1 MSYRNPGNLYVPD
14 PNAFLKTFLTGIEKH
29 RAYYEE
35 QAEKERL
42 NQEKL
47 DYQLAKFNSDMEYP
61 TIAATY
67 VDDVANAVKGVINTK
82 YVDSGMFANADQQG
96 KSLIFDEI
104 QMQLINPLAKLGK
117 SVTLDPVEV
126 DLFSL
131 DSKFDKFISFQNSK
145 MNGFEVITQ
154 DGNIAFKFKDEDGKS
169 QVLTAND
176 VPDKIDNL
184 KKESDIFD
192 SIEGII
198 KDNVNTLDYSYR
210 NVDLDAIDQEKL
222 EKRIQD
228 QATKVYSLLDDQ
240 DKRALWKRYMYE
252 KTGMYFNYNDFPEDM
267 TEEEK
272 QQFLNIEDGVIQE
285 YIANDIKQKS
295 NTVNRIQQRIIQE
308 EEQKIEQNQKQ
319 IEMSNYIQ
327 SFQNL
332 IMADNKK
339 SLVEFLDADEVL
351 PGSVSIDGNVVKIEA
366 VITNEDNEFVPAEFD
381 ISTPTGA
388 IKLMKYVVG
397 KKYTGQDKGTADRM
411 LDRYLIELLDITRQ
425 QEAKAEAEAEAIRLQ
440 QEEAQRLTPE
450 KGEESLNA
458 IDAQISRLE
467 KIISVRKNR
476 YSVDG
481 ETYSRYQIQQSIK
494 ELKKQKENLSIQMEK
509 LTGDPI
515 EMQDTLSELQI
526 EINNLQKEYDKRK
539 GVYTINGER
548 LSRADLKS
556 LIEEKQNRFNI
567 LNEQEVDT
575 SFAQ

>member
-47 DYQLAKFNSDMEYP
+47 DYQLAKFNSDMDYP

-67 VDDVANAVKGVINTK
+67 GDDVANAVKGIINTK

-154 DGNIAFKFKDEDGKS
+154 DGNIAFKFKNEDGKS

-210 NVDLDAIDQEKL
+210 NVELDAIDQEKL

-285 YIANDIKQKS
+285 YLANDIKQKS

-308 EEQKIEQNQKQ
+308 EEQRIEENAKQ
-319 IEMSNYIQ
+319 IEMRDYIQ

-366 VITNEDNEFVPAEFD
+366 VITNEEGDFVPAEFD

-397 KKYTGQDKGTADRM
+397 KKYTGQDKGNADRM
-411 LDRYLIELLDITRQ
+411 LDRYLIELLNITRQ

-440 QEEAQRLTPE
+440 QEEAQKLTPE
-450 KGEESLNA
+450 KGQESLNA

-515 EMQDTLSELQI
+515 EMQDTLTELQI
-526 EINNLQKEYDKRK
+526 EINNLQKEYDKRL
-539 GVYTINGER
+539 GVYTIDGER

-556 LIEEKQNRFNI
+556 LIEQKQNRFNI

>member
-14 PNAFLKTFLTGIEKH
+14 PNAFLKTFLTGVEKY
-29 RAYYEE
+29 RTYYEQ
-35 QAEKERL
+35 QAEKERIK
-42 NQEKL
+42 QEKL
-47 DYQLAKFNSDMEYP
+47 DYRLAKFNSDMNYP

-67 VDDVANAVKGVINTK
+67 GKDVANAVKGMIDTE
-82 YVDSGMFANADQQG
+82 YVDSGLFSGADEQG

-104 QMQLINPLAKLGK
+104 QMNIINPLKKLGGA
-117 SVTLDPVEV
+117 VTLDPIEV

-131 DSKFDKFISFQNSK
+131 DPKFDKFVSFQNNK
-145 MNGFEVITQ
+145 MDGFEVITQ
-154 DGNIAFKFKDEDGKS
+154 DGSIAYKFKDENGKS
-169 QVLTAND
+169 QILTAND
-176 VPDKIDNL
+176 IPDKIDTL
-184 KKESDIFD
+184 KKESDIFN
-192 SIEGII
+192 SIEEIV
-198 KDNVNTLDYSYR
+198 KDNINTLDYSYR
-210 NVDLDAIDQEKL
+210 NVELDAIDQEKL

-272 QQFLNIEDGVIQE
+272 QEFLNIEDGVIQE

-295 NTVNRIQQRIIQE
+295 NTVNRIQQRIIKE
-308 EEQKIEQNQKQ
+308 EEEKIKQNEKQ
-319 IEMSNYIQ
+319 IEMSDYIQ

-332 IMADNKK
+332 IMAENKK

-351 PGSVSIDGNVVKIEA
+351 PGSVSAEGNIVKIEA
-366 VITNEDNEFVPAEFD
+366 VITNEDGDFVPAEFD

-388 IKLMKYVVG
+388 IKLMKYVIS

-411 LDRYLIELLDITRQ
+411 LDRYLIELLNITRE
-425 QEAKAEAEAEAIRLQ
+425 QEAKAEAEAERVRLEQ
-440 QEEAQRLTPE
+440 QEAQKLTPE
-450 KGEESLNA
+450 KGQESLNA
-458 IDAQISRLE
+458 IDAQISRLQ

>member
-47 DYQLAKFNSDMEYP
+47 DYQLAKFNSDMDYP

-67 VDDVANAVKGVINTK
+67 GDDVANAVKGIINTK

-117 SVTLDPVEV
+117 SVTLDPIEV

-154 DGNIAFKFKDEDGKS
+154 DGNIAFKFEDQDGKS
-169 QVLTAND
+169 QVLTSND
-176 VPDKIDNL
+176 VPDKINNL

-210 NVDLDAIDQEKL
+210 NVELDAIDQEKL

-285 YIANDIKQKS
+285 YLANDIKQKS

-308 EEQKIEQNQKQ
+308 EEQRIEENAKQ
-319 IEMSNYIQ
+319 IEMRDYIQ

-366 VITNEDNEFVPAEFD
+366 VITNEEGDFVPAEFD

-397 KKYTGQDKGTADRM
+397 KKYTGQDKGNADRM
-411 LDRYLIELLDITRQ
+411 LDRYLIELLNITRQ

-450 KGEESLNA
+450 KGQESLNA

-467 KIISVRKNR
+467 KIIRVRKNR

-515 EMQDTLSELQI
+515 EMQDTLTELQI
-526 EINNLQKEYDKRK
+526 EINNLQKEYDKRL
-539 GVYTINGER
+539 GVYTIDGER

-556 LIEEKQNRFNI
+556 LIEQKQNRFNI

>member
-14 PNAFLKTFLTGIEKH
+14 PNAFLKTFLTGVEKY
-29 RAYYEE
+29 RVYYEQ
-35 QAEKERL
+35 QAEKERIK
-42 NQEKL
+42 QEKL
-47 DYQLAKFNSDMEYP
+47 DYQLAKFNSDMDYP

-67 VDDVANAVKGVINTK
+67 GDDVANAVKGVINTK

-176 VPDKIDNL
+176 VPDKINNL

-272 QQFLNIEDGVIQE
+272 QQFLNVEDGVIQE
-285 YIANDIKQKS
+285 YLANDIKQKS

-308 EEQKIEQNQKQ
+308 EEQRIEENAKQ
-319 IEMSNYIQ
+319 IEMRDYIQ

-366 VITNEDNEFVPAEFD
+366 VITNEDGEFVPAEFD

-397 KKYTGQDKGTADRM
+397 KKYTGQDKGNADRM
-411 LDRYLIELLDITRQ
+411 LDRYLIQLLDITRQ
-425 QEAKAEAEAEAIRLQ
+425 QEAAAEAEAEAIRLQ
-440 QEEAQRLTPE
+440 QEEEQRLTPE
-450 KGEESLNA
+450 KGQESLNA

-515 EMQDTLSELQI
+515 EMQDTLSQLQI
-526 EINNLQKEYDKRK
+526 EINNLQKEYDKGK
-539 GVYTINGER
+539 GVYTIDGER

-556 LIEEKQNRFNI
+556 LIEQKQNRFNI

>member
-47 DYQLAKFNSDMEYP
+47 DYQLAKFNSDMDYP

-67 VDDVANAVKGVINTK
+67 GDDVANAVKGVINTK

-515 EMQDTLSELQI
+515 EIQDTLSELQI
-526 EINNLQKEYDKRK
+526 EINNLQKEYDKGK

>member
-1 MSYRNPGNLYVPD
+1 
-14 PNAFLKTFLTGIEKH
+14 
-29 RAYYEE
+29 
-35 QAEKERL
+35 
-42 NQEKL
+42 
-47 DYQLAKFNSDMEYP
+47 
-61 TIAATY
+61 
-67 VDDVANAVKGVINTK
+67 
-82 YVDSGMFANADQQG
+82 
-96 KSLIFDEI
+96 
-104 QMQLINPLAKLGK
+104 
-117 SVTLDPVEV
+117 
-126 DLFSL
+126 
-131 DSKFDKFISFQNSK
+131 
-145 MNGFEVITQ
+145 
-154 DGNIAFKFKDEDGKS
+154 
-169 QVLTAND
+169 
-176 VPDKIDNL
+176 
-184 KKESDIFD
+184 
-192 SIEGII
+192 
-198 KDNVNTLDYSYR
+198 
-210 NVDLDAIDQEKL
+210 
-222 EKRIQD
+222 
-228 QATKVYSLLDDQ
+228 
-240 DKRALWKRYMYE
+240 
-252 KTGMYFNYNDFPEDM
+252 
-267 TEEEK
+267 
-272 QQFLNIEDGVIQE
+272 
-285 YIANDIKQKS
+285 
-295 NTVNRIQQRIIQE
+295 
-308 EEQKIEQNQKQ
+308 
-319 IEMSNYIQ
+319 
-327 SFQNL
+327 
-332 IMADNKK
+332 MADNKK

-515 EMQDTLSELQI
+515 EIQDTLSELQI
-526 EINNLQKEYDKRK
+526 EINNLQKEYDKGK

>member
-14 PNAFLKTFLTGIEKH
+14 PNAFLKTFLTGVEKY
-29 RAYYEE
+29 RVYYEQ
-35 QAEKERL
+35 QAEKERIK
-42 NQEKL
+42 QEKL
-47 DYQLAKFNSDMEYP
+47 DYQLAKFNSDMDYP

-67 VDDVANAVKGVINTK
+67 GDDVANAVKGVINTK

-176 VPDKIDNL
+176 VPDKINNL

-272 QQFLNIEDGVIQE
+272 QQFLNVEDGVIQE
-285 YIANDIKQKS
+285 YLANDIKQKS

-308 EEQKIEQNQKQ
+308 EEQRIEENAKQ
-319 IEMSNYIQ
+319 IEMRDYIQ
-327 SFQNL
+327 SFQKL

-366 VITNEDNEFVPAEFD
+366 VITNEDGEFVPAEFD

-397 KKYTGQDKGTADRM
+397 KKYTGQDKGNADRM
-411 LDRYLIELLDITRQ
+411 LDRYLIQLLDITRQ
-425 QEAKAEAEAEAIRLQ
+425 QEAAAEAEAEAIRLQ
-440 QEEAQRLTPE
+440 QEEEQRLTPE
-450 KGEESLNA
+450 KGQESLNA

-476 YSVDG
+476 YTIDG

-515 EMQDTLSELQI
+515 EMQDTLSQLQI
-526 EINNLQKEYDKRK
+526 EINNLQKEYDKGK
-539 GVYTINGER
+539 GVYTIDGER

-556 LIEEKQNRFNI
+556 LIEQKQNRFNI

>member
-1 MSYRNPGNLYVPD
+1 MSYRNPGNLYTPD
-14 PNAFLKTFLTGIEKH
+14 PNAFLKTFLTGVEKY
-29 RAYYEE
+29 RTYYEQ
-35 QAEKERL
+35 QAEKERIK
-42 NQEKL
+42 QEKL
-47 DYQLAKFNSDMEYP
+47 DYRLAKFNSDMNYP

-67 VDDVANAVKGVINTK
+67 GKDVANAVKGMINTK
-82 YVDSGMFANADQQG
+82 YVDSGLFSGADEQG

-104 QMQLINPLAKLGK
+104 QMDIINPLKKLGGA
-117 SVTLDPVEV
+117 VTLDPLEV

-131 DSKFDKFISFQNSK
+131 DEKYDKFVSFQNNK
-145 MNGFEVITQ
+145 MDGFEVITQ
-154 DGNIAFKFKDEDGKS
+154 DGGIAYKFKDEDGKS
-169 QVLTAND
+169 QILTAKD
-176 VPDKIDNL
+176 VPDKFVDL
-184 KKESDIFD
+184 KKETDIFNTVED
-192 SIEGII
+192 VVIR
-198 KDNVNTLDYSYR
+198 NVNALDYSYR
-210 NVDLDAIDQEKL
+210 NVELDAIDQEKL

-272 QQFLNIEDGVIQE
+272 QEFLNIEDGVIQE

-308 EEQKIEQNQKQ
+308 EEQKIEENQKQ
-319 IEMSNYIQ
+319 IEMSDYIQ

-332 IMADNKK
+332 IMAENKK
-339 SLVEFLDADEVL
+339 SLVEFLDADEVV
-351 PGSVSIDGNVVKIEA
+351 PGSVSIDGNIVKIEA
-366 VITNEDNEFVPAEFD
+366 VIENEEGEFVPAEFD
-381 ISTPTGA
+381 VSTPTGA

-397 KKYTGQDKGTADRM
+397 KKYTGQDKGNADRM
-411 LDRYLIELLDITRQ
+411 LDRYLIQLLDITRE
-425 QEAKAEAEAEAIRLQ
+425 QEAKAEAEAERLRLEQ
-440 QEEAQRLTPE
+440 QEAQKLTPE
-450 KGEESLNA
+450 KGQESLNA
-458 IDAQISRLE
+458 IDTQISRLE

-476 YSVDG
+476 YFVDG
-481 ETYSRYQIQQSIK
+481 ESYSKYQIQQSIK

-509 LTGDPI
+509 LTGDSI
-515 EMQDTLSELQI
+515 EMQDTLSQLQI
-526 EINNLQKEYDKRK
+526 EINNLQEEYDKRK
-539 GVYTINGER
+539 GVYTINGKR

>member
-14 PNAFLKTFLTGIEKH
+14 PNAFLKTFLTGVEKY
-29 RAYYEE
+29 RVYYEQ
-35 QAEKERL
+35 QAEKERIK
-42 NQEKL
+42 QEKL
-47 DYQLAKFNSDMEYP
+47 DYQLAKFNSDMDYP

-67 VDDVANAVKGVINTK
+67 GDDVANAVKGVINTK

-176 VPDKIDNL
+176 VPDKINNL

-272 QQFLNIEDGVIQE
+272 QQFLNVEDGVIQE
-285 YIANDIKQKS
+285 YLANDIKQKS

-308 EEQKIEQNQKQ
+308 EEQRIEENAKQ
-319 IEMSNYIQ
+319 IEMRDYIQ

-366 VITNEDNEFVPAEFD
+366 VITNEDGEFVPAEFD

-397 KKYTGQDKGTADRM
+397 KKYTGQDKGNADRM
-411 LDRYLIELLDITRQ
+411 LDRYLIQLLDITRQ
-425 QEAKAEAEAEAIRLQ
+425 QEAAAEAEAEAIRLQ
-440 QEEAQRLTPE
+440 QEEEQRLTPE
-450 KGEESLNA
+450 KGQESLNA

-494 ELKKQKENLSIQMEK
+494 ELKKQKENLSIQIEK

-515 EMQDTLSELQI
+515 EMQDTLSQLQI
-526 EINNLQKEYDKRK
+526 EINNLQKEYDKGK
-539 GVYTINGER
+539 GVYTIDGER

-556 LIEEKQNRFNI
+556 LIEQKQNRFNI

>member
-14 PNAFLKTFLTGIEKH
+14 PNAFLKTFLTGVEKY
-29 RAYYEE
+29 RVYYEQ
-35 QAEKERL
+35 QAEKERIK
-42 NQEKL
+42 QEKL
-47 DYQLAKFNSDMEYP
+47 DYQLAKFNSDMDYP

-67 VDDVANAVKGVINTK
+67 GDDVANAVKGVINTK

-176 VPDKIDNL
+176 VPDKINNL

-272 QQFLNIEDGVIQE
+272 QQFLNVEDGVIQE
-285 YIANDIKQKS
+285 YLANDIKQKS

-308 EEQKIEQNQKQ
+308 EEQRIEENAKQ
-319 IEMSNYIQ
+319 IEMRDYIQ

-366 VITNEDNEFVPAEFD
+366 VITNEDGEFVPAEFD

-397 KKYTGQDKGTADRM
+397 KKYTGQDKGNADRM
-411 LDRYLIELLDITRQ
+411 LDRYLIQLLDITRQ
-425 QEAKAEAEAEAIRLQ
+425 QEAAAEAEAEAIRLQ
-440 QEEAQRLTPE
+440 QEEEQRLTPE
-450 KGEESLNA
+450 KGQESLNA

-476 YSVDG
+476 YTIDG

-515 EMQDTLSELQI
+515 EMQDTLSQLQI
-526 EINNLQKEYDKRK
+526 EINNLQKEYDKGK
-539 GVYTINGER
+539 GVYTIDGER

-556 LIEEKQNRFNI
+556 LIEQKQNRFNI